1 MFLPPLFFLVLYAKW
16 LVIQRIIRTCVE
28 TTGAGKAVGFE
39 GLSRKDPLGG
49 LCGTG
54 PPAFSAIQAGV
65 LFDSDFE
72 DAQILNQPA
81 EQPERA

>member
-39 GLSRKDPLGG
+39 GLSRKDPFGG
-49 LCGTG
+49 LRRTG
-54 PPAFSAIQAGV
+54 PPAFSAIKTGIF
-65 LFDSDFE
+65 FDPNFE
-72 DAQILNQPA
+72 DAEILNQPA
-81 EQPERA
+81 E